1 MRGGDL
7 ESGGNSKRA
16 SSTGEEIAS
25 AEAAGEKKMAVGE
38 KFGVFIGRK
47 RERAASAGEE
57 ASTVAFI
64 GEREGVRLQ
73 REKKRAWWQRM
84 KILGIQQARVRWDCW
99 A

>member
-25 AEAAGEKKMAVGE
+25 AEAAGEKKMAAVE

-47 RERAASAGEE
+47 RECAASAGEE

-64 GEREGVRLQ
+64 GEREGEQPRW
-73 REKKRAWWQRM
+73 EKKRAWWRRM
-84 KILGIQQARVRWDCW
+84 KILGIQRARVRWDCW
-99 A
+99 T